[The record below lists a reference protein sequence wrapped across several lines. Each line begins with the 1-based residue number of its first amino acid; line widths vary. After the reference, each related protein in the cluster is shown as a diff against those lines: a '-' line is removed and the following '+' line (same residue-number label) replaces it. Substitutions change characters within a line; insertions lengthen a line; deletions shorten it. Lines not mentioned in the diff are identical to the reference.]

1 MGFGFSWLVMFARV
15 AFLLVHMK
23 CMGPWGAFIR
33 CQHLVQV
40 TQFSPSLLKS
50 EGVPVYRCVQ
60 HEGEFVL
67 TFPRAYHAGFNCGFN
82 CAEAV
87 NVAPIDW
94 LPIGQDAVELYREQA
109 RKITISHDKLLL
121 GAAKEAIRA
130 QWDILFLK
138 RNTADNLRWKSMC
151 GPDSIICKSLKV
163 NWLFNYLQ
171 VFFI

>member
-1 MGFGFSWLVMFARV
+1 MVAIWDLALLWHVMFARV
-15 AFLLVHMK
+15 AFLLIHMIWWCISK
-23 CMGPWGAFIR
+23 MVTPS
-33 CQHLVQV
+33 QV

-94 LPIGQDAVELYREQA
+94 LPVGQNAVELYREQA

-121 GAAKEAIRA
+121 GAAREAIRA

-138 RNTADNLRWKSMC
+138 RNSADNLRWKSIC
-151 GPDSIICKSLKV
+151 GPDSTICKSLKV
-163 NWLFNYLQ
+163 NASHN
-171 VFFI
+171 I

>member
-1 MGFGFSWLVMFARV
+1 MVAIWDLALLWHVMFARV
-15 AFLLVHMK
+15 AFLLIHMIWWCIYK
-23 CMGPWGAFIR
+23 MVTPS
-33 CQHLVQV
+33 QV

-94 LPIGQDAVELYREQA
+94 LPIGQDAVELYRKQA
-109 RKITISHDKLLL
+109 RKITVSHDKLLL
-121 GAAKEAIRA
+121 GAAREAIRT

-151 GPDSIICKSLKV
+151 GLDSTICKSLKV
-163 NWLFNYLQ
+163 DAYCT
-171 VFFI
+171 IYK